1 MGTQR
6 YVNEAQQYLKVAN
19 KGIKASEYRC
29 DLQERD
35 NEIAALKDQLT
46 QQRAIIDGLVKKN
59 DAANLVAA
67 ETALAGSMGR
77 PQHMPHAKFDA
88 QAAQIAALGAQTR
101 PGKKVAPK
109 RKRPQL
115 EE

>member
-1 MGTQR
+1 MTTR
-6 YVNEAQQYLKVAN
+6 SRLS
-19 KGIKASEYRC
+19 KGSTHP
-29 DLQERD
+29 
-35 NEIAALKDQLT
+35 AACNHS
-46 QQRAIIDGLVKKN
+46 DGLVKKN

-101 PGKKVAPK
+101 RGNKVAPK